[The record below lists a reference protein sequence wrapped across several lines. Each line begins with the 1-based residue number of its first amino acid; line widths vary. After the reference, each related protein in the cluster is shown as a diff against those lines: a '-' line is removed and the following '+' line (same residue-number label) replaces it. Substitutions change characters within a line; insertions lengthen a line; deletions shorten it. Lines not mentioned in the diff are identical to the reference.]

1 MAPAAVLQSPE
12 PVAAA
17 TARAYSPE
25 HPLLQQARA
34 QVGAL
39 KLPYS
44 GNLTQSAARKLIEQQ
59 AAVLVDV
66 RTAEERKIVGY
77 VPGSLHLPWLI
88 GPTMQ
93 ANPRFV
99 SELEAKVP
107 KHAIILF
114 LCRSGARPVA
124 AATAA
129 ARAGFRHVY
138 NILEGFEG
146 GLDRSGYRGSR
157 NGWRF
162 RGLHW
167 V

>member
-1 MAPAAVLQSPE
+1 MALAAVSHSVE

-17 TARAYSPE
+17 TALAYAPE

-66 RTAEERKIVGY
+66 RTAEERKFVGY

-88 GPTMQ
+88 GPAMQ
-93 ANPRFV
+93 AIPRFV

-124 AATAA
+124 AAA

-138 NILEGFEG
+138 DILEGFEG

>member
-1 MAPAAVLQSPE
+1 MTFADAIYAV
-12 PVAAA
+12 VV
-17 TARAYSPE
+17 
-25 HPLLQQARA
+25 RA
-34 QVGAL
+34 QYQTMAVGSHVNRDSLGAL

-44 GNLTQSAARKLIEQQ
+44 GNLTQSAARKLIERQ

-66 RTAEERKIVGY
+66 RTAEERKFVGY
-77 VPGSLHLPWLI
+77 VPGSLHVPWLI
-88 GPTMQ
+88 GASMQ

-107 KHAIILF
+107 KQAIVLF

-146 GLDRSGYRGSR
+146 GLDRSACRGSR

>member
-1 MAPAAVLQSPE
+1 MTFAHAIFAV
-12 PVAAA
+12 VV
-17 TARAYSPE
+17 
-25 HPLLQQARA
+25 RA
-34 QVGAL
+34 QYQSMAIDSHVDRDSLGAL
-39 KLPYS
+39 RLPYS

-66 RTAEERKIVGY
+66 RTAEERRFVGY
-77 VPGSLHLPWLI
+77 VPGSLHLPWLV
-88 GPTMQ
+88 GPSMQ
-93 ANPRFV
+93 PNPRFV

-107 KHAIILF
+107 KYAIVLF

-138 NILEGFEG
+138 NILETFEG
-146 GLDRSGYRGSR
+146 GLDRCGYRGSR

-162 RGLHW
+162 RDLHW
-167 V
+167 VWN